1 MSVLLI
7 DDHDIKMDL
16 KTNGMTDTQANLSL
30 MSPAK
35 INLFLHIIG
44 KRADGYHQLQTLFR
58 LLNWGDHLHF
68 YVDVGSVIDLSEQF
82 LPSGSPSDDKTTN
95 PSINQTDKL
104 AFKQTSKL
112 TSKQTAKQIT
122 ETATIAPLTPLIK
135 GAWIVKSGLVQLL
148 TDSDITTD
156 PADNLIIKATAALLN
171 ELFVQNRLPAML
183 NRVVIRTQKRIPMG
197 AGLGGGS
204 SNAATTLMAL
214 NELWQLGLTHAELM
228 RIGATVGAD
237 VPIFIFNQDAIG
249 EGIGERLS
257 AMSLPKQRYLL
268 LFPQAHISTAKLF
281 AHANLQRHC
290 TPLSHQQIIADQA
303 QYLYALQ
310 SPYQNVFEP
319 VVSELSI
326 EVTEALNYLRDLA
339 AKLLTVADNQLSE
352 ASLQPRMTGSGST
365 VLLPLPSGISADTL
379 KPYLDQAPCPAQ
391 IVSSLYGD
399 DESY

>member
-7 DDHDIKMDL
+7 EDQDIKID
-16 KTNGMTDTQANLSL
+16 KEGNGMADTQANLSL

-68 YVDVGSVIDLSEQF
+68 YIDARSITDLSKQF
-82 LPSGSPSDDKTTN
+82 LPLKSPSDAKIVHQ
-95 PSINQTDKL
+95 SINQTAKL
-104 AFKQTSKL
+104 ISE
-112 TSKQTAKQIT
+112 QTAKQTT
-122 ETATIAPLTPLIK
+122 ENANIAALIK
-135 GAWIVKSGLVQLL
+135 GDWVVQSGLVQLL
-148 TDSDITTD
+148 TDSDITAD
-156 PADNLIIKATAALLN
+156 PADNLIIKAAAALLN
-171 ELFVQNRLPAML
+171 ELVIQNRLPSTL

-204 SNAATTLMAL
+204 SNAATTLIAL
-214 NELWQLGLTHAELM
+214 NELWQLGLTQAEMM

-249 EGIGERLS
+249 EGIGEQLS
-257 AMSLPKQRYLL
+257 AISLPKQRYLL

-281 AHANLQRHC
+281 AHANLQRNC
-290 TPLSHQQIIADQA
+290 PPLSHQQIIADQA
-303 QYLYALQ
+303 QYLYALK

-319 VVSELSI
+319 LVSELSI
-326 EVTEALNYLRDLA
+326 EVNEALNYLHYLA
-339 AKLLTVADNQLSE
+339 AKLVRNHQLSE

-365 VLLPLPSGISADTL
+365 VLLPLPSGVSTDTL
-379 KPYLDQAPCPAQ
+379 EPYLDQAPCPVQ

-399 DESY
+399 DECY